1 MKKSIKFILFLL
13 ITIIT
18 FSCSCKREEDEKE
31 TGKAPKNTSNNI
43 NISILLDL
51 SDRISP
57 QKYPNP
63 TMEYYL
69 RDVGYINS
77 ISEAFTDHLRSKTIR
92 QIDDKMQVFFEPSPL
107 NSEINILSKNLKI
120 DVNGKNIKK
129 ENITNIKKIY
139 SEDPLKIYQLAIHD
153 DKYVGSDTWRF
164 FKGKVNDY
172 CIEDGYRNIL
182 VVLTD
187 GYIFY
192 EDTKMKEGNLTTYIT
207 PKIISE
213 NNLNTSNWLEQMT
226 NKKLGFI
233 KANNDLSNL
242 EILVL
247 GVNPNSKNSYEEDV
261 IKTYWSQW
269 FEAMKVKRYVIKNAD
284 LPSNMD
290 KIIKDFIL
298 NKK

>member
-92 QIDDKMQVFFEPSPL
+92 QIDDKMQMFFEPSPL

-129 ENITNIKKIY
+129 ESITNIKKIY

-213 NNLNTSNWLEQMT
+213 NNLNTSNWLERMT
-226 NKKLGFI
+226 NQKLGFI

-298 NKK
+298 NKN

>member
-1 MKKSIKFILFLL
+1 MKKSIYIFLL
-13 ITIIT
+13 LSLAIIV
-18 FSCSCKREEDEKE
+18 FSCKKDEGTEKI
-31 TGKAPKNTSNNI
+31 TKDKSNNL

-57 QKYPNP
+57 GKYPNP

-77 ISEAFTDHLRSKTIR
+77 ISEAFTDHLRSKTMR
-92 QIDDKMQVFFEPSPL
+92 QIDDKMQVFFEPAPL
-107 NSEINILSKNLKI
+107 NTEINFLSKNLKI

-129 ENITNIKKIY
+129 DDITKIQKIY

-153 DKYVGSDTWRF
+153 DKYIGSDTWRF

-172 CIEDGYRNIL
+172 CIEGGYRNIL
-182 VVLTD
+182 IVLTD
-187 GYIFY
+187 GYIFHK
-192 EDTKMKEGNLTTYIT
+192 DTKMKEGNLTTYIT
-207 PKIISE
+207 PEIIAE
-213 NNLNTSNWLEQMT
+213 NNLNTSNWLEQIT
-226 NKKLGFI
+226 KQKLGFI

-261 IKTYWSQW
+261 MKAYWSNW
-269 FEAMKVKRYVIKNAD
+269 FDAMKVKRYVIKNAD

-290 KIIKDFIL
+290 KIIKDFIM
-298 NKK
+298 NKD